1 MNDKANFKSATP
13 KPSKKSANTQATT
26 ETHVRFPM
34 INKVTV
40 NGTASIKAS
49 SVPPCK
55 AIVRNS
61 FDLEIGRLSK

>member
-1 MNDKANFKSATP
+1 MKDKASIKPATP
-13 KPSKKSANTQATT
+13 KPSKKSVSTQAMT
-26 ETHVRFPM
+26 EIHVRFP
-34 INKVTV
+34 IISKVTV

-55 AIVRNS
+55 VILKNS